1 MSLPAPV
8 ERTPLHTRR
17 IIFRGYHRHDRLWDI
32 EAELTDAK
40 GYPFTSPG
48 LGTLPPDTLIHNM
61 AIRAT
66 LDETLTIREIAATMN
81 GKPQTECALAT
92 HPMQQLVGCTM
103 GPGWR
108 ATLERHL
115 GGIKGCTH
123 LRELMFNMAT
133 AAFQTIPTH
142 HELLLRQAGEPVGD
156 DGRPP
161 YHLGKC
167 MSWDFDGPL
176 VQKHFP
182 QFQGW
187 QPLNRIK

>member
-1 MSLPAPV
+1 MSLPTPV
-8 ERTPLHTRR
+8 ERTPLHTRK
-17 IIFRGYHRHDRLWDI
+17 ITFQGYYREDGQWDI

-40 GYPFTSPG
+40 AYPFTSPG
-48 LGTLPPDTLIHNM
+48 LGTLPPETLIHNM
-61 AIRAT
+61 AIRTT
-66 LDETLTIREIAATMN
+66 LDETLTIREISATMN

-108 ATLERHL
+108 ATLEKHL

-142 HELLLRQAGEPVGD
+142 HELLRGQADEPVAD
-156 DGRPP
+156 AARPP

-167 MSWDFDGPL
+167 MSWDFNGPL
-176 VQKHFP
+176 VKAHFP
-182 QFQGW
+182 QYQGW
-187 QPLNRIK
+187 QPLTRMK